1 MRLASRSASLST
13 MPNVVYD
20 YEHVPTIRDFS
31 RDDSF
36 IRGLMGP
43 FGSGKSSGCVIE
55 ILRRAQQQLA
65 GPDGIKRTRWAVIRN
80 TYPQLKD
87 TTVKTFHQ
95 WFAPESFGKWTPSS
109 HDYKIT
115 GIKGC
120 DIEIMFRALD
130 RPEHV
135 ANLLSLEL
143 TGAWVNEAREIP
155 WTIIKALRGRV
166 GRYPAAR
173 DGGPSWFGIIMDTN
187 PPDDESWWYKF
198 FEENRPDN
206 AAIYKQP
213 SGRGDKAE
221 NLPNLPNKYYENL
234 CSDGDED
241 FIKVYVDGEY
251 GYVRDGK
258 PVYPEYL
265 DSTHCKPC
273 SPVKNVTIIRGWD
286 FGLTPSCVFT
296 QLLPSGRW
304 IIFDEMTSEDMGA
317 DKFSDDVLEHCS
329 REYRGFKFEDYGDPA
344 GNQKAQSDE
353 KTCFQILRGK
363 NIQIQPGDQ
372 TLELRI
378 GSVSKPLRTLIDG
391 KPRLLLDPKCKMLR
405 KGFQGR
411 YQYRRLQVSQ
421 DRYTDKPEKNEYSH
435 PHDALQYIGTILFGK
450 SVKGQKKRKGPGPQ
464 PKIQVI

>member
-1 MRLASRSASLST
+1 

-31 RDDSF
+31 RDNNF

-55 ILRRAQQQLA
+55 IIRRAQAQQP
-65 GPDGIKRTRWAVIRN
+65 GPDGVRRTRWAVIRN

-120 DIEIMFRALD
+120 EIEIMFRALD

-187 PPDDESWWYKF
+187 PP
-198 FEENRPDN
+198 
-206 AAIYKQP
+206 
-213 SGRGDKAE
+213 
-221 NLPNLPNKYYENL
+221 
-234 CSDGDED
+234 
-241 FIKVYVDGEY
+241 
-251 GYVRDGK
+251 
-258 PVYPEYL
+258 
-265 DSTHCKPC
+265 
-273 SPVKNVTIIRGWD
+273 
-286 FGLTPSCVFT
+286 
-296 QLLPSGRW
+296 
-304 IIFDEMTSEDMGA
+304 
-317 DKFSDDVLEHCS
+317 
-329 REYRGFKFEDYGDPA
+329 
-344 GNQKAQSDE
+344 
-353 KTCFQILRGK
+353 
-363 NIQIQPGDQ
+363 
-372 TLELRI
+372 
-378 GSVSKPLRTLIDG
+378 GS
-391 KPRLLLDPKCKMLR
+391 
-405 KGFQGR
+405 
-411 YQYRRLQVSQ
+411 
-421 DRYTDKPEKNEYSH
+421 
-435 PHDALQYIGTILFGK
+435 
-450 SVKGQKKRKGPGPQ
+450 
-464 PKIQVI
+464 

>member
-1 MRLASRSASLST
+1 
-13 MPNVVYD
+13 MPEYD
-20 YEHVPTIRDFS
+20 YKDVPTIREFS

-55 ILRRAQQQLA
+55 ILRRAQAQQ
-65 GPDGIKRTRWAVIRN
+65 PDASGIRRTRWAVIRN

-87 TTVKTFHQ
+87 TTIKTFHQ
-95 WFAPESFGKWTPSS
+95 WFPPELYGKYTPST

-115 GIKGC
+115 NLGEGVE
-120 DIEIMFRALD
+120 IEIMYRALD

-166 GRYPAAR
+166 GRFPAAR
-173 DGGPSWFGIIMDTN
+173 DGGPTWFGIIMDTN

-198 FEENRPDN
+198 FEETRPDN
-206 AAIYKQP
+206 AKIFKQP
-213 SGRGDKAE
+213 SGRSELAE
-221 NLPNLPNKYYENL
+221 NLLNLPKGYYDNL

-251 GYVRDGK
+251 GYVREGK
-258 PVYPEYL
+258 PIYPEYL
-265 DSTHCKPC
+265 DSTHCKAC
-273 SPVKNVTIIRGWD
+273 TPVQGKPILRGWD

-296 QLLPSGRW
+296 QLLPNGQW

-329 REYRGFKFEDYGDPA
+329 KMYPRYEFEDYGDPA
-344 GNQKAQSDE
+344 GNQKAPTDE

-363 NIQIQPGDQ
+363 NINIQPGDQ

-378 GSVSKPLRTLIDG
+378 SSVKKPLRTLIDG
-391 KPRLLLDPKCKMLR
+391 KPRFVLDPKCKMLR
-405 KGFQGR
+405 RGFQGR
-411 YQYRRLQVSQ
+411 YQYRRLQTSQ
-421 DRYTDKPEKNEYSH
+421 EKYHDKPDKNEYSH
-435 PHDALQYIGTILFGK
+435 PHDALQYVATRLFGK
-450 SVKGQKKRKGPGPQ
+450 SVKGNKRKGPSPQ
-464 PKIQVI
+464 PNIKVL